1 MLEFKESNFY
11 KALQDFFIN
20 NYDKESFLEMLAEF
34 YNRTE
39 HIIDK
44 NNVQDEL
51 IKELRELFLELN
63 ENGIDEN
70 IVREKVNYFVENN
83 EKIQDIITKIIRNKN
98 NIENITSH
106 LEQKLELTSSNDIA
120 VTRITRIINDGS
132 NNGLSNPQGFCFDG
146 KHYYCAYRQYN
157 GTGDDTLTKI
167 VKYDYHFNVITS
179 TIANYGHGNS
189 ICYANGFIYITDLN
203 NNVFKLNSSD
213 LNLINTFKIPYGI
226 SAIAYN
232 NEKFYLLGNE
242 KVYITED
249 FILYTE
255 INYSLP
261 LNSGV
266 SQGFDTDGKYI
277 YMLRTSPN
285 IILQYDM
292 NGKLIY
298 IHRIPL
304 YADKVFKIGEVEDLS
319 IINNEIVFSALIV
332 DLHNTREITSIFKTN
347 LKTNIAGNTHQSFIE
362 LLNQSDGFN
371 IYVDTS
377 NTNKNPL
384 GTFSNPFP
392 SLYEA
397 LCLCSSGFTK
407 NNVIYIKKGVKEIN
421 ENIQFVGLHNN
432 IKIESLDT
440 YCKINNLTLKR
451 CNATILN
458 IKADDVKLE
467 EGLFICLIGYNS
479 LRLVSSDV
487 TLFGGLLNTTS
498 PINLY
503 ASTLK
508 GVEDLNVIVNDWGC
522 HGVYSY
528 KTNLTIGDTFTSS
541 LVEKAK
547 LIVFN
552 LKLDTKLYTCS
563 INGTGIRE
571 LNVTNIF
578 NNSDG
583 YIMASFHITRNGNT
597 LSFDD
602 VREINNTG
610 VAKTTNTP
618 NDSYKINGITLIL

>member
-1 MLEFKESNFY
+1 MSKFEESNFY

-20 NYDKESFLEMLAEF
+20 ADKKTFLQFLAEF

-39 HIIDK
+39 GIIDK
-44 NNVQDEL
+44 NKIQDDL
-51 IKELRELFLELN
+51 IKELRELYLEFN
-63 ENGIDEN
+63 EKGIDEN
-70 IVREKVNYFVENN
+70 IVREKVNYFLENSS
-83 EKIQDIITKIIRNKN
+83 KIQDIITKIIRNKN
-98 NIENITSH
+98 N
-106 LEQKLELTSSNDIA
+106 LEQKLELISSNDIA
-120 VTRITRIINDGS
+120 VTRISRLINDGS

-146 KHYYCAYRQYN
+146 EHYYCAYRQYN

-167 VKYDYHFNVITS
+167 VKYNYHFNVITS
-179 TIANYGHGNS
+179 TMANYGHGNS
-189 ICYANGFIYITDLN
+189 ICYANGFIYITDLK

-226 SAIAYN
+226 TAIAYN

-242 KVYITED
+242 KVYITND

-255 INYSLP
+255 INYTLP
-261 LNSGV
+261 VNSGV
-266 SQGFDTDGKYI
+266 SQGFDTDGKFI

-285 IILQYDM
+285 IIIQYDM
-292 NGKLIY
+292 SGKLIY

-347 LKTNIAGNTHQSFIE
+347 LKTNITGNTHQSFIE
-362 LLNQSDGFN
+362 LLNQSDALSV
-371 IYVDTS
+371 YVDNS

-421 ENIQFVGLHNN
+421 ENIQFIGLHNN

-440 YCKINNLTLKR
+440 STKIKNLTLRR
-451 CNATILN
+451 CNATLINL
-458 IKADDVKLE
+458 ICDEVRFE
-467 EGLFICLIGYNS
+467 EGIFNGIIGFNS
-479 LRLVSSDV
+479 LRGVSSDI
-487 TLFGGLLNTTS
+487 TLYGGHLNLTS

-503 ASTLK
+503 GSTLK
-508 GVEDLNVIVNDWGC
+508 GIPNLNINVNDWGC
-522 HGVYSY
+522 HGVYSFD
-528 KTNLTIGDTFTSS
+528 TNMTIGDTFTSS

-547 LIVFN
+547 VIVFN

-571 LNVTNIF
+571 LNVTNIY

-583 YIMASFHITRNGNT
+583 YIMASFHVTRNENT